1 MSDYSVRARPP
12 RGPLGSLRL
21 ERDPDILASHLHDA
35 AHFPGGHADALVVP
49 ETEADVAA
57 ALTLSSSVLPIGAQS
72 SLTGGATPMGDLLL
86 STARM
91 KAVEWL
97 SADAVRVQP
106 GISLAELDVALAA
119 RGARYPPV
127 PTYTGATVGG
137 VVATNAA
144 GAATFKYG
152 STRDWVEA
160 LTVVLPSGEVI
171 DLERGAVVAH
181 PDGYFDIELSGRTA
195 RVVVPGYQMPEVAKL
210 SAGYYARPGMD
221 LVDLFVGAEGTLGVV
236 TAVTLR
242 VVPTRPAQC
251 VAFVPCP
258 SRQGGLA
265 LVRDLRDLSRATW
278 IDHDPNGIDVAA
290 IEHVDR
296 RCLELLREDGL
307 DRLNG
312 VVCSRDTEIAL
323 LVALELAPDFSP
335 ARAYDEIG
343 RAREARAPD
352 GPVTRFCR
360 LLDAAGVFDDVEVAV
375 PGDFGRLNQLMAARE
390 AVPAAVNA
398 RVGRGQRD
406 LDPRIEKIAADIIVP
421 TGRLTELLDRCDEEF
436 SRRGLD
442 AAIWGHISDGNL
454 HPNVMAR
461 SAGEVD
467 AGKAA
472 MLSIGRVAIA
482 LGGAPLA
489 EHGVGRNLGKQ
500 QLLREL
506 YGDAG
511 VAGMQR
517 VKQALDPDW
526 RLSPGVIFPG
536 LRRQ

>member
-1 MSDYSVRARPP
+1 V
-12 RGPLGSLRL
+12 
-21 ERDPDILASHLHDA
+21 RDPDILASHLQDA
-35 AHFPGGHADALVVP
+35 AHFPGGHSEALVTP

-57 ALTLSSSVLPIGAQS
+57 ALALAPSVLPIGAQS
-72 SLTGGATPMGDLLL
+72 SLTGGATPMGDVLL

-91 KAVEWL
+91 KTIEWL
-97 SADAVRVQP
+97 SSEAVRVQP
-106 GISLAELDVALAA
+106 GVSLAELDRALAT

-152 STRDWVEA
+152 STRDWVRA
-160 LTVVLPSGEVI
+160 LTVVLASGEVI
-171 DLERGAVVAH
+171 DVERGEVIAH
-181 PDGYFDIELSGRTA
+181 ADGYFDIQSSTGMA
-195 RVVVPGYQMPEVAKL
+195 RLVVPRYEMPRVAKL

-251 VAFVPCP
+251 VAFVPCR
-258 SRQGGLA
+258 SRQTGLD
-265 LVRDLRDLSRATW
+265 LVRALRELSHTTW
-278 IDHDPNGIDVAA
+278 TDHDPNGIDVAA
-290 IEHVDR
+290 IEHLDR
-296 RCLELLREDGL
+296 RCLDLLREDGQ

-312 VVCSRDTEIAL
+312 VVCSRHTAIAL
-323 LVALELAPDFSP
+323 LVTLELPWDFTA

-343 RAREARAPD
+343 GVREPARTD
-352 GPVTRFCR
+352 GPLLRFCR
-360 LLDAAGVFDDVEVAV
+360 MLDAAGLFDEVEIAV
-375 PGDFGRLNQLMAARE
+375 PGDSSRLKQLLAARE

-398 RVGRGQRD
+398 RVGRAQRD
-406 LDPRIEKIAADIIVP
+406 VDPAIEKVAADIIVP
-421 TGRLTELLDRCDEEF
+421 TGRLTELFDRCDEEF
-436 SRRGLD
+436 LRRGLD
-442 AAIWGHISDGNL
+442 AAVWGHISDGNL

-461 SAGEVD
+461 STAEVA
-467 AGKAA
+467 AGKTA
-472 MLSIGRVAIA
+472 MLSIGRAAID

-500 QLLREL
+500 LLLREL

-511 VAGMQR
+511 ILEMQR
-517 VKQALDPDW
+517 IKQGVDPEW
-526 RLSPGVIFPG
+526 RLSPGVIFPRAG
-536 LRRQ
+536 G